1 MIEFIKNGI
10 YLILF
15 FTLIPENLIAE
26 FTPLIKKQIAL
37 IKILD
42 GNNSDMVN
50 IEKRQDL
57 LYNKAIEKFLLD
69 KKIILSQP
77 SPYTLLIYKL
87 KKQIKYNIKYGY
99 KYAVLRDE
107 ILLKSYRVLN
117 ANYNMAKNIIRL
129 LDYYS
134 LNKFKEKMNSKF
146 IENQEE
152 IEKIIN
158 SKPKIKIIKDSKNR
172 VYKDINKNIIDYN
185 AILEINIDIT
195 NYFALNQNRLYRL
208 NKYANYNILKMALYF
223 DHIEWGK
230 SINNILKPYDISV
243 TKIFLVLLISIFI
256 YLVRTRLYRGIEIIL
271 LNIKL
276 FRKYTNEIIEDI
288 HLPINYLLIAI
299 NLEIAIYIYNNFNS
313 VNIIPNSFNIL
324 YSILFTIIVYRI
336 INTVASIR
344 ISDIENS
351 NRVIKNEMVNVGIK
365 IINFLII
372 IVGLLLILHF
382 AGANLA
388 TVLSGLGIGGFAIA
402 IAARESLSNFLG
414 TISILMSDI
423 FSQGDWIW
431 VNNQEGTVVEIGLR
445 VTTIRTFDNAL
456 IAIPNGIIA
465 NQEVKN
471 WSKRTLGRRIKM
483 HLTLKYDSK
492 IENIKQA
499 ILEIR
504 EMLQSHPHIAT
515 DKTDYQENK
524 RRKNSTLV
532 SKEDAL
538 GVKRTLFVYLDE
550 FSDSS
555 INILV
560 YCFTKK
566 TIWGQWLETKEDVM
580 YKIMEIL
587 DKNSLEFAFPSISLY
602 SED

>member
-1 MIEFIKNGI
+1 M
-10 YLILF
+10 
-15 FTLIPENLIAE
+15 
-26 FTPLIKKQIAL
+26 

-42 GNNSDMVN
+42 DNNRSKKSIEN
-50 IEKRQDL
+50 IENMQDL
-57 LYNKAIEKFLLD
+57 LYGKAIENFLLN
-69 KKIILSQP
+69 KSRLLHQP
-77 SPYTLLIYKL
+77 SPYILKIYKL
-87 KKQIKYNIKYGY
+87 QKNIKYNTKYRY
-99 KYAVLRDE
+99 KNAVLRDK
-107 ILLKSYRVLN
+107 ILLKSYKILN
-117 ANYNMAKNIIRL
+117 ANYIMAKDIIRL

-134 LNKFKEKMNSKF
+134 LDRFKEKMNSKF
-146 IENQEE
+146 IENQEV
-152 IEKIIN
+152 IDKIIH
-158 SKPKIKIIKDSKNR
+158 SKPKIKLIENDNKKI
-172 VYKDINKNIIDYN
+172 YKQINKNIIDYN

-208 NKYANYNILKMALYF
+208 NRYENYNILKIALYF
-223 DHIEWGK
+223 DHIKWG
-230 SINNILKPYDISV
+230 SRINILLKPYDISV
-243 TKIFLVLLISIFI
+243 TKIFLSLLISIFI
-256 YLVRTRLYRGIEIIL
+256 YLVRTRLYRAIEML
-271 LNIKL
+271 LRNVKL
-276 FRKYTNEIIEDI
+276 FSKYTNEIIEDI
-288 HLPINYLLIAI
+288 HKPINYFLIAI
-299 NLEIAIYIYNNFNS
+299 NLEIMIYIYKNFAS
-313 VNIIPNSFNIL
+313 IDMVANSFNIL
-324 YSILFTIIVYRI
+324 YSILFTLIIYRI

-351 NRVIKNEMVNVGIK
+351 NRVIKNEMINVGIK

-372 IVGLLLILHF
+372 IVGILLILHF

-414 TISILMSDI
+414 TISILMSDV

-483 HLTLKYDSK
+483 NLTLKYNSK
-492 IENIKQA
+492 RENIQQA

-515 DKTDYQENK
+515 NKTDYQDNK

-555 INILV
+555 INVLV

-587 DKNSLEFAFPSISLY
+587 EKNSLEFAFPSISLY
-602 SED
+602 SEK